1 MLHLLY
7 PFHRSNSL
15 HSLELPSESFSS
27 YHSHTTPAPSA
38 SCTDFE
44 NWRDSYGDGCE
55 WYEEND
61 SEGCPNYGDYW
72 NGGMGT
78 ANEACCWCGGGNQY
92 TAPPVTPG
100 PVSLA
105 PTDSPSKAPTTLIIS
120 TIPTASPTEIP
131 TTAPVTLSPVT
142 SAPITPVPVTPAPVT
157 SAPVT
162 SSPITS
168 APVTPAPIT
177 SVPITP
183 APITPAPVT
192 PAPISF
198 DCSIYDKKKG
208 RCNNQEGCSFVQ
220 SGRKCKA
227 ALSTSECSEFNSS
240 KRICRR
246 MGCIYRK
253 SLKTCIGRWS

>member
-38 SCTDFE
+38 SCTDLE

-142 SAPITPVPVTPAPVT
+142 SAPITPAPITLSPITPAPVT
-157 SAPVT
+157 AAPVT
-162 SSPITS
+162 SSPITSAPVTPAPITS

-192 PAPISF
+192 PAP
-198 DCSIYDKKKG
+198 
-208 RCNNQEGCSFVQ
+208 V
-220 SGRKCKA
+220 
-227 ALSTSECSEFNSS
+227 TSAPITSAPV
-240 KRICRR
+240 
-246 MGCIYRK
+246 
-253 SLKTCIGRWS
+253 TPAPVTP